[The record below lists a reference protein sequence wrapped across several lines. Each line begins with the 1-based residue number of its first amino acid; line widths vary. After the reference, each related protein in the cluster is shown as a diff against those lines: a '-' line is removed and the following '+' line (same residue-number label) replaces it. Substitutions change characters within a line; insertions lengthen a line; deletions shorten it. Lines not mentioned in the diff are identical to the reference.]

1 LAIVKGEEIRN
12 IQMLDQAFPGG
23 RATKTGKHHK
33 WDKIFIRVKPAD
45 SDTGQ

>member
-1 LAIVKGEEIRN
+1 
-12 IQMLDQAFPGG
+12 MLNQSFPGG

-33 WDKIFIRVKPAD
+33 WDKIFIRVKPAG